1 MVPAERAVMLLRVS
15 PAMRASPRGVQGC
28 QLQRPPTPSTS
39 PTSSP
44 QLPLQGTMTGRNVLL
59 GALQEMQEE
68 VARRIVPAERAVLL
82 LSVSRTMREA
92 IKRLRPA
99 ARVKVK
105 AKGGQ
110 TIERVEGGLP
120 TMSLWLLVTTLD
132 LSFRSIE
139 DEGAGRLAAMLGQ
152 SRLFRTAIPRTAPG
166 AKLCLNV
173 ASINPPHQLDHP
185 SKMSVRP
192 PRLNFSPPPPRSSK
206 SAEARRV
213 GVLVMPSDAF
223 LCRFLRGGGPPSNP
237 RALACLVPRDS
248 KLAFLL
254 RSLIELSPP
263 PPPP

>member
-1 MVPAERAVMLLRVS
+1 MCRRVTNKERAGSAKPATEQRRRVLSTDDSVLRGWGPKGPCELPVS
-15 PAMRASPRGVQGC
+15 LTSAQIQRGGSCSPLPLVELVHTFVLMRGGEREGSA
-28 QLQRPPTPSTS
+28 
-39 PTSSP
+39 TSS
-44 QLPLQGTMTGRNVLL
+44 R
-59 GALQEMQEE
+59 
-68 VARRIVPAERAVLL
+68 
-82 LSVSRTMREA
+82 LS
-92 IKRLRPA
+92 
-99 ARVKVK
+99 
-105 AKGGQ
+105 
-110 TIERVEGGLP
+110 
-120 TMSLWLLVTTLD
+120 
-132 LSFRSIE
+132 
-139 DEGAGRLAAMLGQ
+139 
-152 SRLFRTAIPRTAPG
+152 RTAIPRTAPG
-166 AKLCLNV
+166 AKLCLNI